1 MFFQSLEKKIGKM
14 TRYVLDASCL
24 LALINEEAG
33 RDIVQKALPGSVMS
47 AVNVSEVVTVL
58 TRLGIPHEKIR
69 SLIKNLVHAVV
80 PFDEEQ
86 AYIAGHLYI
95 ETQSKGLSFGDRACL
110 SLGKAKNM
118 AVLTAD
124 RPWSQVKC
132 GVDVQLI
139 R

>member
-1 MFFQSLEKKIGKM
+1 MRLQILEKKTKKM

-33 RDIVQKALPGSVMS
+33 RDVVQKSLPGSIMS

-58 TRLGIPHEKIR
+58 TRLGVPHEKIH
-69 SLIKNLVHAVV
+69 STISNLIHAVV

-86 AYIAGHLYI
+86 AYIVGHLYV
-95 ETQSKGLSFGDRACL
+95 ETQVKGLSFGDRACL

-118 AVLTAD
+118 AVLTAE
-124 RPWSQVKC
+124 RPWSQINC

>member
-1 MFFQSLEKKIGKM
+1 M
-14 TRYVLDASCL
+14 TKYVLDASCL

-33 RDIVQKALPGSVMS
+33 RDIVQKALPGSIMS

-58 TRLGIPHEKIR
+58 TRLGIPHEKIH
-69 SLIKNLVHAVV
+69 STIKSLVHAVA

-86 AYIAGHLYI
+86 AYIAGGLYI
-95 ETQSKGLSFGDRACL
+95 ETQAKGLSFGDRACL
-110 SLGKAKNM
+110 SLGKVKNM

-124 RPWSQVKC
+124 RPWSQVNC
-132 GVDVQLI
+132 GVEVHVI

>member
-1 MFFQSLEKKIGKM
+1 MCLQSLEKKTKKM
-14 TRYVLDASCL
+14 TKYVLDASCL

-33 RDIVQKALPGSVMS
+33 RDVVQKALPGSVMS

-58 TRLGIPHEKIR
+58 TRLGIPHEKIH
-69 SLIKNLVHAVV
+69 STISNLVHAVI

-86 AYIAGHLYI
+86 AYIAGHLYL
-95 ETQSKGLSFGDRACL
+95 ETQAMGLSFGDRACL

-118 AVLTAD
+118 SVLSAD
-124 RPWSQVKC
+124 RPWSQVDC

>member
-1 MFFQSLEKKIGKM
+1 
-14 TRYVLDASCL
+14 
-24 LALINEEAG
+24 
-33 RDIVQKALPGSVMS
+33 MS

-58 TRLGIPHEKIR
+58 TRLGIPYEKIR
-69 SLIKNLVHAVV
+69 LTIKNLIHAVI

-86 AYIAGHLYI
+86 AYIAGRLFI
-95 ETQSKGLSFGDRACL
+95 ETQTKGLSFGERACL

-124 RPWSQVKC
+124 RPWSKINC
-132 GVDVQLI
+132 GIDVQLI

>member
-1 MFFQSLEKKIGKM
+1 M
-14 TRYVLDASCL
+14 TRYVLDASSL

-33 RDIVQKALPGSVMS
+33 RDVVQKALPGSVIS
-47 AVNVSEVVTVL
+47 AVNVSEVVTVV

-69 SLIKNLVHAVV
+69 STIKKLVHAIV

-86 AYIAGHLYI
+86 AYIAGLLYI
-95 ETQSKGLSFGDRACL
+95 ETQAKGLSFGDRACL
-110 SLGKAKNM
+110 ALGKAKNM
-118 AVLTAD
+118 PVLTAD
-124 RPWSQVKC
+124 RPWSQVDC

>member
-1 MFFQSLEKKIGKM
+1 MN
-14 TRYVLDASCL
+14 RYVLDASCL
-24 LALINEEAG
+24 LALINEEDG

-47 AVNVSEVVTVL
+47 SVNVSEVATVL
-58 TRLGIPHEKIR
+58 TRLGIPHEKIC
-69 SLIKNLVHAVV
+69 STIKNLVHSVI

-86 AYIAGHLYI
+86 AYIAGQLYI
-95 ETQSKGLSFGDRACL
+95 KTQEKGLSFGDRACL

-118 AVLTAD
+118 SVLTAD
-124 RPWSQVKC
+124 RPWSQVDC

>member
-1 MFFQSLEKKIGKM
+1 M
-14 TRYVLDASCL
+14 TKYVLDSSSL
-24 LALINEEAG
+24 LALINEEEG
-33 RDIVQKALPGSVMS
+33 RHTVQKALPGSIMS

-58 TRLGIPHEKIR
+58 TRLEVPYVKIQ
-69 SLIKNLVHAVV
+69 SLINNLIYAVI

-86 AYIAGHLYI
+86 AYIAGQLYTK
-95 ETQSKGLSFGDRACL
+95 TQSKGLSFGDRACL

-118 AVLTAD
+118 PVLTAD
-124 RPWSQVKC
+124 RPWSQIDC